1 MSTTHT
7 RKISTVLVVGRQRMR
22 AQDVLDGIG
31 AQSCD
36 GLEAIVIDLNP
47 EMPPLRARADLD
59 LRYVTDPVDGGFAG
73 ARALGVRL
81 ARAPVVAFLEDHC
94 TPQAGWAEAVMRAF
108 DTGPWAAVGYAFVN
122 ANPETYISRACMM
135 ADYGLWAAPHPDT
148 ELRLLPGNNVAYRR
162 ETLLAYGDRLPSLL
176 SPDFVMHERLR
187 LDGHR
192 LFLAG
197 SAIAAHQNPVDIR
210 FLLTANHSYCRL
222 LAAQRAQSRSW
233 SSARRWA
240 YAIAV
245 PVGAPAIKL
254 IRALRILVHRPQVL
268 CEFAAA
274 MPIVILA
281 FLWSAVGESLGYALG
296 AGGAKDEFEEYEL
309 NRSRV

>member
-1 MSTTHT
+1 MHSMGNC
-7 RKISTVLVVGRQRMR
+7 RISAVLVVGRQRLR
-22 AQDVLDGIG
+22 AQAVLDGIG

-47 EMPPLRARADLD
+47 EMPALRARADLD

-73 ARALGVRL
+73 ARALGVHL
-81 ARAPVVAFLEDHC
+81 ARAPIVAFLEDHC
-94 TPQAGWAEAVMRAF
+94 VPQAGWGDAVIRAF
-108 DTGPWAAVGYAFVN
+108 EGGPWAAVGYAFVN
-122 ANPETYISRACMM
+122 ANPETYVSRGCMM
-135 ADYGLWAAPHPDT
+135 ADYGLWAAPHPDI

-162 ETLLAYGDRLPSLL
+162 ETLMAYGDRLPSLL

-210 FLLTANHSYCRL
+210 FLLTANHAYCRL
-222 LAAQRAQSRSW
+222 LASQRARGRSW
-233 SSARRWA
+233 STARRWA

-254 IRALRILVHRPQVL
+254 IRAIRILSRRPHVL
-268 CEFAAA
+268 LQFAIAL
-274 MPIVILA
+274 PIVIPA
-281 FLWSAVGESLGYALG
+281 FLWSAVGESLGYAFG